1 VIILGDDLAR
11 APSKATPDATTEQ
24 RAPADTAAR
33 FLTVRGIPIRYV
45 SAGSGKP
52 LLLLHGWG
60 TSLDA
65 FAEMTRDLA
74 RPAGTGGSRRS
85 FQVTAFD
92 FPGHGESGLPPGTWT
107 VDDFMDLTLDLM
119 AELGLQRP
127 SIIGHSFGGRVA
139 IKLAAANPDRIERL
153 VLVDAAGVL
162 PRRTTQRVLRRAAS
176 RFANAV
182 GRHFGRP
189 GQALRRRIVARIASP
204 DYLNAGPLRDTFLA
218 VIKED
223 LRPALAHIGCP
234 TLLVWGDGDED
245 TPLADARIMEKLI
258 PGARLLV
265 LKNAG
270 HFSYLDQ
277 YGRFRLAIIP
287 FLND

>member
-1 VIILGDDLAR
+1 MDGEAQQAR
-11 APSKATPDATTEQ
+11 GEATPPDD
-24 RAPADTAAR
+24 PR
-33 FLTVRGIPIRYV
+33 FLTVRGIRIRYV
-45 SAGSGKP
+45 SFGSGKP

-74 RPAGTGGSRRS
+74 RPAGSGGSRRS
-85 FQVTAFD
+85 FSVTAFD
-92 FPGHGESGLPPGTWT
+92 FHGHGQSGLPPGTWT
-107 VDDFMDLTLDLM
+107 VDDFTNLTLDLM
-119 AELGLQRP
+119 AALGLERP

-139 IKLAAANPDRIERL
+139 IKLAAAHPDRIERL
-153 VLVDAAGVL
+153 VLVDSAGVP
-162 PRRTTQRVLRRAAS
+162 PRRTARRVLRRAAS

-182 GRHFGRP
+182 GRHLGPP

-223 LRPALAHIGCP
+223 LRPFLPRISCP

-245 TPLADARIMEKLI
+245 TPPADGRAIEKLI

-277 YGRFRLAIIP
+277 YGRFRLAVIP